1 MKSMSLPTH
10 SAGSHDQGAAQVDTL
25 KVFVIGFQS
34 TERRL
39 VDGVVMLSQRRNPRL
54 QLVREAEAQQ
64 ADAFLID
71 AADREAMAWAKQNHW
86 LHDRTVIWV
95 DGRDEPRAEHTAL
108 HRPVSWTALS
118 IILASALEKTSR
130 AEAARVAPTPAPP
143 PAAAQS
149 SLLSLEP
156 DMLAGSSEPL
166 PQSQMP
172 QILVVDDSLAVRN
185 HLESLLGAQGL
196 AVKTVED
203 GEKALAEVSRREFSC
218 VLLDVLMPGMD
229 GYEVCRRIKGTRRG
243 KTPLP
248 VIMLTSKSSSF
259 DRIRGK
265 MSGCDAYLTK
275 PVDPDA
281 LRTALARFIAV
292 ASQRPRSPGW
302 GR

>member
-1 MKSMSLPTH
+1 MSL
-10 SAGSHDQGAAQVDTL
+10 SAHRTASHDQVDTL

-71 AADREAMAWAKQNHW
+71 AADREAMAWAKQNRW

-95 DGRDEPRAEHTAL
+95 DSRDEPRAEHTAL
-108 HRPVSWTALS
+108 RRPVSWTALS

-130 AEAARVAPTPAPP
+130 AEEARAAQAPSAVAPATVES
-143 PAAAQS
+143 S
-149 SLLSLEP
+149 SLLSLKPDALTASTEP
-156 DMLAGSSEPL
+156 VP
-166 PQSQMP
+166 QMP
-172 QILVVDDSLAVRN
+172 QVLVVDDSLAVRN
-185 HLESLLGAQGL
+185 HLESLLKAHGM
-196 AVKTVED
+196 AVKTVVD
-203 GEKALAEVSRREFSC
+203 GEEALAAVGAREFCC

-229 GYEVCRRIKGTRRG
+229 GYETCRRIKGTRRG

-281 LRTALARFIAV
+281 LRTTLARFVTVAPQRAV
-292 ASQRPRSPGW
+292 SS
-302 GR
+302 GRGH